1 MLIIKYLHF
10 YLLSKRLSKIS
21 FVPIKAVERRY
32 YVDCRWCVGKWSH
45 YKENNKICKNKP
57 VTPLFS
63 SVKVC
68 AYLCGFL
75 FRVLFICR
83 FFFNF
88 VPQLS
93 PEIVAKGQKLSPGDR
108 KGVPRNKSRWLFLKR
123 LKTMAKKKT
132 ASVQRGQVKLREKK
146 LKDWSSSLYLDINVG
161 GKRHK
166 VLCRTH
172 VLLANFESE
181 NNKKSAKMTDG
192 AMFSPQT
199 NQKQ

>member
-1 MLIIKYLHF
+1 
-10 YLLSKRLSKIS
+10 
-21 FVPIKAVERRY
+21 
-32 YVDCRWCVGKWSH
+32 
-45 YKENNKICKNKP
+45 
-57 VTPLFS
+57 
-63 SVKVC
+63 
-68 AYLCGFL
+68 
-75 FRVLFICR
+75 
-83 FFFNF
+83 
-88 VPQLS
+88 
-93 PEIVAKGQKLSPGDR
+93 
-108 KGVPRNKSRWLFLKR
+108 
-123 LKTMAKKKT
+123 MAKKKT

-146 LKDWSSSLYLDINVG
+146 LKDGSSSLYLDINVG